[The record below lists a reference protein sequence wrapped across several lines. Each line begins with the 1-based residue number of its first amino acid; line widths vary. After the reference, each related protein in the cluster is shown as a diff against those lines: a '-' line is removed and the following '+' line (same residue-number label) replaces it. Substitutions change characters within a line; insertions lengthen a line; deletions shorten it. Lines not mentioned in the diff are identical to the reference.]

1 MLEKIDSHNLHIA
14 DHGWLLSR
22 FHFSFSNYYNPL
34 NMNFGVLR
42 VLNDDL
48 VQPKTGFGTHP
59 HQDMEIVS
67 YCVEGKMTHRD
78 SMGSKES
85 LERGDVQYMTAGTG
99 ITHSEMNESTDKL
112 LRFLQIWILPNK
124 KERTP
129 QYGSRRF
136 TFAERHNKFLQIVS
150 AQKENGAIH
159 LSQDANIF
167 VSELDSG
174 KRLEY
179 VNESDR
185 QSYLVCI
192 EGSLNI
198 NGIKLNKRDAMEITG
213 KEQLIMKALS
223 EAHFLVIEMGGDV
236 MKKFA

>member
-1 MLEKIDSHNLHIA
+1 MLKRVPSENLYLA
-14 DHGWLLSR
+14 NHGWLVSR
-22 FHFSFSNYYNPL
+22 FHFSFSEYFNPENL
-34 NMNFGVLR
+34 NFGVLR

-48 VQPKTGFGTHP
+48 VQPGTGFGTHP

-99 ITHSEMNESTDKL
+99 ITHSEMNESDDKL
-112 LRFLQIWILPNK
+112 LHFLQIWILPNK
-124 KERTP
+124 KGRTP
-129 QYGSRRF
+129 QYGSKRF
-136 TFAERHNKFLQIVS
+136 TFAERHNKLLQIVS
-150 AQKENGAIH
+150 GQKKNGVVH

-174 KRLEY
+174 KKLEY
-179 VNESDR
+179 VNKLDR

-192 EGSLNI
+192 EGNLNI
-198 NGIKLNKRDAMEITG
+198 NGIELNERDAMEITE
-213 KEQLIMKALS
+213 KEQLSLKAAS
-223 EAHFLVIEMGGDV
+223 NAHLLVIEMD
-236 MKKFA
+236 KD

>member
-1 MLEKIDSHNLHIA
+1 
-14 DHGWLLSR
+14 
-22 FHFSFSNYYNPL
+22 
-34 NMNFGVLR
+34 MNFGVLR

-99 ITHSEMNESTDKL
+99 ITHSEMNESTDEVV
-112 LRFLQIWILPNK
+112 RFLQIWIIPNK
-124 KERTP
+124 KGRIP

-136 TFAERHNKFLQIVS
+136 DFNDRHNKLLHIVS
-150 AQKENGAIH
+150 GEKDNGSIH

-174 KRLEY
+174 KKLEY
-179 VNESDR
+179 VNKSGR
-185 QSYLVCI
+185 QSYLICI
-192 EGSLNI
+192 EGHLNV
-198 NGIKLNKRDAMEITG
+198 NDVELEERDAMEITE
-213 KEQLIMKALS
+213 KKDLTIKAISKTHLLI
-223 EAHFLVIEMGGDV
+223 IEME
-236 MKKFA
+236 KT